1 MNSFSQVFR
10 SPKFL
15 LFLLLVTTATL
26 ISSYYSLDANN
37 YQIIFKDHSSS
48 GWSNLLNEVKRY
60 EAFYLVLAKLYS
72 GWPSIIWF
80 ATIAVFSVG
89 LKLLLIQHTSR
100 HFYWSVLAYVGF
112 FFVLY
117 DGTVI
122 RASLAII
129 IAYWGAWFF
138 SQRYYLLAFLL
149 VSIAAT
155 CFHYSLAFFFVVV
168 LFKSKRVSLF
178 LIAAYPLLVGLWF
191 LGFDFISVGEGVV
204 SSLSADFPGINKL
217 RSYLLRAD
225 PNGVP
230 YSLFFLG
237 LYLSS
242 MVIYFFYQRQLT
254 DFERICL
261 NCVFMSFLVLAI
273 FVGVQD
279 IQIRVSEIFRFGLVF
294 IFPLYYDLLREWVRP
309 LWLVNL
315 IFCLALLF
323 YFNYYVIQAGLIILP
338 HS

>member
-15 LFLLLVTTATL
+15 LFLLLVTTATV
-26 ISSYYSLDANN
+26 ISSHYSLDANA

-48 GWSNLLNEVKRY
+48 GWSNLLNETKRY

-100 HFYWSVLAYVGF
+100 HFYLSVLAYVGF

-191 LGFDFISVGEGVV
+191 LGFDFVSVGGGIV

-217 RSYLLRAD
+217 RSYLLRVD

-273 FVGVQD
+273 FVGATATQN
-279 IQIRVSEIFRFGLVF
+279 RVSEIFRFGLVF
-294 IFPLYYDLLREWVRP
+294 VFPYYFKFISDWLLNKFWSSVV
-309 LWLVNL
+309 LVIGL
-315 IFCLALLF
+315 IAYF
-323 YFNYYVIQAGLIILP
+323 YKFTVIQGLIQL
-338 HS
+338 